1 LGVGSEELIQLG
13 RDELVNRFTRFLK
26 QIEKYDEELSLAIVN
41 RRRSLIID
49 FNDLSCTISNLPI
62 T

>member
-26 QIEKYDEELSLAIVN
+26 QIEKYDEDLA
-41 RRRSLIID
+41 SH
-49 FNDLSCTISNLPI
+49 SK
-62 T
+62 